1 MIRNTFVGFFISEDI
16 DRFGID
22 YLLQELPSDQNI
34 FPKIAEKRKL

>member
-1 MIRNTFVGFFISEDI
+1 MCFFLEDI

-22 YLLQELPSDQNI
+22 YLLQKIPCDQNI